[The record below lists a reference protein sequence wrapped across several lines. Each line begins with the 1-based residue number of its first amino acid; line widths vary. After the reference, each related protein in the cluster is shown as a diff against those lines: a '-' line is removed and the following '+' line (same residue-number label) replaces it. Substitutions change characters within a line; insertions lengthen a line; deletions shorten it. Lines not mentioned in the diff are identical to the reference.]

1 MQQIADKIGCTRQ
14 AVSVACKHYGIR
26 ARSRYA
32 KRNAK
37 EIGARAHKALLDR
50 VPMLK
55 NRQWLIEQYVR
66 KQRSLSNIAKE
77 LGVAPSTVNTTSR
90 SLGIPVR
97 RYPKLL
103 DKKWLR
109 QKYVIERLLL
119 EQIGRLA
126 GHTGAVPLATAR
138 RYMIK
143 HGIPRRKPGGDMRR
157 A

>member
-1 MQQIADKIGCTRQ
+1 MSTHYLGFS
-14 AVSVACKHYGIR
+14 SV
-26 ARSRYA
+26 

-37 EIGARAHKALLDR
+37 EIGARAHRALLDR

-66 KQRSLSNIAKE
+66 TQRSLSNIAKE
-77 LGVAPSTVNTTSR
+77 LGVAPSTVNTTFG

-109 QKYVIERLLL
+109 QEYVVERLSL
-119 EQIGRLA
+119 EKIGRLA
-126 GHTGAVPLATAR
+126 DHTGAVSLATAR

-143 HGIPRRKPGGDMRR
+143 RGIPRRKSGGDMRW